1 MLLATILIPALTA
14 CSGTTHHR
22 LDLAAGDQHVC
33 AAAATGDARTVYETR
48 TQATRTDIKKQ
59 LTTIYPGSADRTD
72 HQAISTINDICRQH
86 GYTPPASPTSS

>member
-48 TQATRTDIKKQ
+48 TQATRADIKKQ
-59 LTTIYPGSADRTD
+59 LATIYPGSTD
-72 HQAISTINDICRQH
+72 HTDQTAITSIRQICEKH
-86 GYTPPASPTSS
+86 GYIAPSAAP